1 MSAQPASCSR
11 RVETFCGHTTRLSHV
26 SVSSQCAGRAP
37 PLPVPTL
44 RTVHPFPGPTF
55 APDQLVVR
63 GAWAGNCSVMHGCGV
78 AYGDSGDC
86 RRHHHRSAE
95 CAHHLRP
102 VGRRLQASVCAPET
116 RYGGL
121 TLRSGL
127 LCFVQYILIIN
138 QPPSVSPNVCSEM
151 SRNDAFSVD
160 VQGKILL
167 ATHILQ
173 VPLAREI
180 GPRVST
186 VVTLVCTTQC
196 FSKLQK
202 EKEGKAETWL
212 QLLGWLAQSLR
223 APTGSCEG
231 LSQ

>member
-1 MSAQPASCSR
+1 MGALTLPAAAAAARAVGAVLRQKRKKVLHVDHVVRSDVGVRVRASVGCSIRRSATSTVPLSLMSAQPASCSR

-63 GAWAGNCSVMHGCGV
+63 DAWAGNCSVMHGCGV

-116 RYGGL
+116 RYGL
-121 TLRSGL
+121 TPRGR
-127 LCFVQYILIIN
+127 
-138 QPPSVSPNVCSEM
+138 PDAPEAVSY
-151 SRNDAFSVD
+151 A
-160 VQGKILL
+160 
-167 ATHILQ
+167 
-173 VPLAREI
+173 
-180 GPRVST
+180 
-186 VVTLVCTTQC
+186 
-196 FSKLQK
+196 
-202 EKEGKAETWL
+202 
-212 QLLGWLAQSLR
+212 
-223 APTGSCEG
+223 
-231 LSQ
+231 LSNIY

>member
-63 GAWAGNCSVMHGCGV
+63 DAWAGNCSVMHGCGV

-116 RYGGL
+116 RYGL
-121 TLRSGL
+121 TPRGRPDAPKRSL
-127 LCFVQYILIIN
+127 MLCPIYNKPATKCV
-138 QPPSVSPNVCSEM
+138 SEM
-151 SRNDAFSVD
+151 CAPRCLGTTHFLWTCKAKFSW
-160 VQGKILL
+160 
-167 ATHILQ
+167 
-173 VPLAREI
+173 PLI
-180 GPRVST
+180 
-186 VVTLVCTTQC
+186 
-196 FSKLQK
+196 FSKFHWP
-202 EKEGKAETWL
+202 ERYRT
-212 QLLGWLAQSLR
+212 SCIDCSN
-223 APTGSCEG
+223 TGLHDSVFF
-231 LSQ
+231 